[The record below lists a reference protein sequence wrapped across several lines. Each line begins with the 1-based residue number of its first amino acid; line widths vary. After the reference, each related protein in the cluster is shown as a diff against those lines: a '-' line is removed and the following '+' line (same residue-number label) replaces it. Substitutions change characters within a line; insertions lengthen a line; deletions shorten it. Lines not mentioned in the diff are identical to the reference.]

1 MGIDPAGG
9 RNGGACG
16 FIGGRGSQPAG
27 YGTLMQAV
35 AADQYRG
42 HRLRFSAHVKA
53 AGVGGWAGLW
63 MRIDGRSKSPSE
75 LPPVLG
81 FDNMQERSI
90 KGTLEW
96 SRHEIVLD
104 VPPEAHV
111 IAFGI
116 VLTGPGRAWIDGLQF
131 ETVGTDVARTDTV
144 VLPKRPNLRFED

>member
-9 RNGGACG
+9 RDGGAGG

-35 AADQYRG
+35 AADAYRG
-42 HRLRFSAHVKA
+42 KRLRFSAYVKA

-63 MRIDGRSKSPSE
+63 MRIDGRSKPPSP
-75 LPPVLG
+75 LPPVLAY
-81 FDNMQERSI
+81 DSMQGRPL
-90 KGTLEW
+90 KGTVDW
-96 SRHEIVLD
+96 TRCEIVLD
-104 VPPEAHV
+104 VPLEAEL

-116 VLTGPGRAWIDGLQF
+116 VLSGPGRAWIDGLQF
-131 ETVGTDVARTDTV
+131 ETVGADVARTDTM